1 MEVVMGGRPKKNLRV
16 VGRNQALHPYSH
28 PRARAR
34 GGPKQRLSMR
44 RTPCRMLGVVV
55 TGSTKGVGLALA
67 REFLKTGDDSV
78 VICSRNQE
86 QVDKAV
92 KLLLQ
97 ENPNPISSQGRNRV
111 GGVACDVSK
120 AKDVVN
126 LREYASE
133 FLGHVDI
140 WVNNAGTNAYQFKPL
155 IETGS
160 EDLQEIVE
168 TNTLGLMFCMKE
180 AINLM
185 RSQDPGRTGHVFN
198 MDGAGTSGSATPRFA
213 AYGATK
219 RAITQLNKSLQAELA
234 MLEIDNVV
242 LHMLSPGMVTTDLLM
257 AGSDTKIAKFMI
269 NALAET
275 PEEVAAYLVPRV
287 RQVVLEGEGG
297 GDGGG
302 EAAEAGAADRLVV
315 LGQKVV
321 GGKSSYIKYLTLPK
335 AFAQIALKAVFGL
348 RNDRWVKE

>member
-1 MEVVMGGRPKKNLRV
+1 MEVVMGGRRVFSQVKNLRV
-16 VGRNQALHPYSH
+16 GMRNQALPDPH
-28 PRARAR
+28 PRAKAR
-34 GGPKQRLSMR
+34 PKQRLSMR

-97 ENPNPISSQGRNRV
+97 ENPNLSQGSNRV

-287 RQVVLEGEGG
+287 RQVVLKGEGG